1 MSNNRRNRKKEHYGS
16 VISINGEDFEIN
28 STEKLGVYPK
38 ILERMV
44 EELDKALYL
53 YKRVFVLRFDLHQK
67 DYSDD
72 NEAVSTFMKA
82 QVQRIK
88 RKYKTKYVGYV
99 WVREMERAKTQHY
112 HCAFFIDGD
121 KLRTSNVLNQQI
133 KAKWYKNGHRS
144 VVPKPFYFIDK
155 HNFEEKRREVIYRL
169 SYLAKVRGKGYRS
182 AQAKDYSTSR
192 LPSIF
197 YVVNMDRISEFYSKP
212 IP

>member
-1 MSNNRRNRKKEHYGS
+1 MTKRKRKRNRKKEHYGS
-16 VISINGEDFEIN
+16 LININGEQLEIN
-28 STEKLGVYPK
+28 STDTLGVYPIIIEK
-38 ILERMV
+38 MV
-44 EELDKALYL
+44 QELDKAIHL
-53 YKRVFVLRFDLHQK
+53 YKRVFVLRFDLHLNH
-67 DYSDD
+67 YSDD
-72 NEAVSTFMKA
+72 NKEISTFMKA

-121 KLRTSNVLNQQI
+121 RLRTSNVLNQQI

-155 HNFEEKRREVIYRL
+155 HNYEEKRKEVIHRL

-182 AQAKDYSTSR
+182 PQAKDYSTSR
-192 LPSIF
+192 LP
-197 YVVNMDRISEFYSKP
+197 
-212 IP
+212 

>member
-38 ILERMV
+38 ILSRMV

-53 YKRVFVLRFDLHQK
+53 YKRVFVLRFDLHLD

-88 RKYKTKYVGYV
+88 RKYKTK
-99 WVREMERAKTQHY
+99 
-112 HCAFFIDGD
+112 
-121 KLRTSNVLNQQI
+121 
-133 KAKWYKNGHRS
+133 
-144 VVPKPFYFIDK
+144 
-155 HNFEEKRREVIYRL
+155 
-169 SYLAKVRGKGYRS
+169 
-182 AQAKDYSTSR
+182 
-192 LPSIF
+192 
-197 YVVNMDRISEFYSKP
+197 
-212 IP
+212 

>member
-1 MSNNRRNRKKEHYGS
+1 MTKRNRKKEHYGS
-16 VISINGEDFEIN
+16 FININGEELKIN
-28 STEKLGVYPK
+28 SSEQLGVYPLIIEK
-38 ILERMV
+38 FVI
-44 EELDKALYL
+44 ELDKMITR
-53 YKRVFVLRFDLHQK
+53 YKRVFVLRFDLHLRQ
-67 DYSDD
+67 YCDD
-72 NEAVSTFMKA
+72 NKQITTFIKA

-121 KLRTSNVLNQQI
+121 VLRTSNVLNQQI

-144 VVPKPFYFIDK
+144 VVPKPYYFLDK
-155 HNFEEKRREVIYRL
+155 HNMKEEREEVIYRL

-192 LPSIF
+192 LP
-197 YVVNMDRISEFYSKP
+197 
-212 IP
+212 

>member
-1 MSNNRRNRKKEHYGS
+1 MSKRNRKKEHYGS
-16 VISINGEDFEIN
+16 LININGEQLEIN
-28 STEKLGVYPK
+28 STNTLGVYPIIIEK
-38 ILERMV
+38 MV
-44 EELDKALYL
+44 QELDKAINL
-53 YKRVFVLRFDLHQK
+53 YKRVFVLRFDLHLNH
-67 DYSDD
+67 YSDD
-72 NEAVSTFMKA
+72 NKEISNFMKA

-121 KLRTSNVLNQQI
+121 RLRTSNVLNQQI

-155 HNFEEKRREVIYRL
+155 HNIEKKRKEVIYRL

-182 AQAKDYSTSR
+182 PQAKDYSTSR
-192 LPSIF
+192 L
-197 YVVNMDRISEFYSKP
+197 K
-212 IP
+212 

>member
-1 MSNNRRNRKKEHYGS
+1 MTRRNRKKVHYGEELLL
-16 VISINGEDFEIN
+16 NGELLNIN
-28 STEKLGVYPK
+28 STETLGVYPTIIEK
-38 ILERMV
+38 MV
-44 EELDKALYL
+44 TELDKMIAR
-53 YKRVFVLRFDLHQK
+53 YKRVFVLRFDLHLIN
-67 DYSDD
+67 YSDD
-72 NEAVSTFMKA
+72 NKEISSFMRA

-121 KLRTSNVLNQQI
+121 KLRTSYVLNQQI

-144 VVPKPFYFIDK
+144 VVPKPYYFLDK
-155 HNFEEKRREVIYRL
+155 HNMTEKRREVIYRL

-192 LPSIF
+192 LNIINLF
-197 YVVNMDRISEFYSKP
+197 HCRFNIY
-212 IP
+212 